1 MAFNCECCNYKTPYV
16 ANYNK
21 HLKTERHHKNL
32 NLNIN
37 LNSNSHT
44 ENENENENDNENEKI
59 TCKYCEQQFKFKQ
72 SMYRHIKYSCTKNKD
87 EDLKELV
94 RLLNCQLEQQKK
106 DNEQT
111 KKEMQSMSKQI
122 DKLMGKLEIKGSF
135 NTNTNTNTINNIQNI
150 TLNAYK
156 DTDVSHLT
164 DNDYRAC
171 IKKVCHSVLKLI
183 EKVHFNPNKPENMNI
198 YISNMKDKYLMVYDG
213 AWILKNKTTEIEK
226 LYADKELMLEEWLC
240 DNNEPELQQFFDR
253 YMNNKK
259 DSAMLDDINEQLKLM
274 MYNKPHSQLVR
285 D

>member
-1 MAFNCECCNYKTPYV
+1 MMYMEFNCECCKYKTPYV

-21 HLKTERHHKNL
+21 HLKTERHKSKSKVSPL
-32 NLNIN
+32 EQE
-37 LNSNSHT
+37 SKSDQF
-44 ENENENENDNENEKI
+44 E
-59 TCKYCEQQFKFKQ
+59 CKYCCQKYKHKQ
-72 SMYRHIKYSCTKNKD
+72 SVTKHIKYSCTKNKD

-111 KKEMQSMSKQI
+111 KKDNEQTKKEMQSMSKQI

-135 NTNTNTNTINNIQNI
+135 NTNTNTINNIQNI

-164 DNDYRAC
+164 DNDYRTC

-213 AWILKNKTTEIEK
+213 SWILKNKTTEIEK
-226 LYADKELMLEEWLC
+226 LYADKELMLEEWLGE
-240 DNNEPELQQFFDR
+240 NNEPELQQFFDR

-274 MYNKPHSQLVR
+274 MYNKPHSQLVN
-285 D
+285 